1 MTGGPAPPTV
11 GCMTVGATK
20 ADQLQRV
27 GEAFVNT
34 VAGRDFEGLQAAMAD
49 DVRFRLLVPKGP
61 QAHVG
66 AAETAGRFVGWY
78 AGAEE
83 LRLESS
89 SVGTVAGRLVLAYR
103 FRLHDADGWQVIEQ
117 HVVADVAPDGR
128 LEAIDLLCSGFLPD
142 PEPGPGPNGT
152 HRFDA
157 GDLGC
162 ADGLAT
168 EFRRRIGGIPVGDVL
183 VVTARD
189 PAAKEDLPPL
199 ARMMGHAVRSI
210 ETPGDGRLLIRVER
224 RR

>member
-1 MTGGPAPPTV
+1 MTGPGRLSTV
-11 GCMTVGATK
+11 RHMNDTATNADRLQQVGN
-20 ADQLQRV
+20 
-27 GEAFVNT
+27 AFVNA

-61 QAHVG
+61 QAQSG
-66 AAETAGRFVGWY
+66 AEETVGRFIGWY
-78 AGAEE
+78 AGADE

-89 SVGTVAGRLVLAYR
+89 SVGTVASKLVLAYR
-103 FRLHDADGWQVIEQ
+103 LRLLDADGWRVIEQ
-117 HVVADVAPDGR
+117 HVVADVGPDGR
-128 LEAIDLLCSGFLPD
+128 LETIDLLCSGFHPD
-142 PEPGPGPNGT
+142 PEPETASNGT

-168 EFRRRIGGIPVGDVL
+168 EFRRRIQGIPVGDVL
-183 VVTARD
+183 EVTARD
-189 PAAKEDLPPL
+189 AAAKEDLPPL

-210 ETPGDGRLLIRVER
+210 ETPDDGRLVITVER